1 MATTKEYL
9 QAVIEEQETSV
20 EELKSTNEEL
30 MSANE
35 ELQSINEE
43 METSKEELQSANEE
57 LATLNE
63 ELDNRNQELTQA
75 NNDLNNLL
83 TAVQIAIVMLGP
95 DLSIRRFNPAAQ
107 EMLNLIPA
115 DLGRPIGDIR
125 LKVEAPNLEAVIKEV
140 LNTLNI
146 KELEVQD
153 REGRWYSL
161 RLRPYRTS
169 DNKIDGVILALVDI
183 EALKKSLQE
192 VQVARDYAQAIIAT
206 MREPLIVLDGKLRVI
221 SANDAYYRV
230 FQADLAR
237 RRKATS
243 FMSWAKANG
252 TSTVCGGY

>member
-1 MATTKEYL
+1 M
-9 QAVIEEQETSV
+9 IEEQETAV
-20 EELKSTNEEL
+20 EEMKSTNEEL

-63 ELDNRNQELTQA
+63 ELENRNQELFQA

-95 DLSIRRFNPAAQ
+95 DLQYPAFQPRGPGDVEPDPGRLGQAHRRHQAEGGGAGP
-107 EMLNLIPA
+107 
-115 DLGRPIGDIR
+115 GGGDQGGPEHPHHI
-125 LKVEAPNLEAVIKEV
+125 E
-140 LNTLNI
+140 
-146 KELEVQD
+146 ELEVQD

-192 VQVARDYAQAIIAT
+192 VQGPGT
-206 MREPLIVLDGKLRVI
+206 MPRPSSPPCG
-221 SANDAYYRV
+221 SP
-230 FQADLAR
+230 
-237 RRKATS
+237 S
-243 FMSWAKANG
+243 SSWTA
-252 TSTVCGGY
+252 SCG